1 VIWSSSKCGLI
12 LAVACVSALPL
23 AAQKKNKDDAATR
36 SLQGLVTDKNS
47 NPAVG
52 AVVQLKDM
60 RTLEIRSY
68 ITKDDG
74 AYFFSGLK
82 TDSDYQVKAE
92 FNGAASETK
101 TLSVFDSRK
110 KPTINLKLDKLAKKD
125 SPDRERTE
133 DHP

>member
-1 VIWSSSKCGLI
+1 MKWSSSKCALI
-12 LAVACVSALPL
+12 LAVAFVSALPL
-23 AAQKKNKDDAATR
+23 AAQKKNKDDAVTR
-36 SLQGLVTDKNS
+36 SLQGLVTDMNN

-74 AYFFSGLK
+74 AYVFSGLK

-92 FNGAASETK
+92 FNGDVSETK

-110 KPTINLKLDKLAKKD
+110 KPTINLKVEKKS